1 MFYAHTKG
9 EEKANWQT
17 IKEHLLN
24 TSSIARAICDIPELT
39 YFAET
44 CGLLHDIGKYS
55 TAFQNRLMG
64 SPKPVEHSAAGA
76 QYLVSLAEDNQH
88 KEWFATLLAFC
99 IAGHHGGL
107 PDYGSLANTASDPT
121 LRARLKRQIE
131 DYSAF
136 HDEFPNYQF
145 SFPTSLPI
153 IAARKSGEFSLSFL
167 VRMLYSLLVDA
178 DFMETESFIN
188 GPIDR
193 GNFPALSQIHKVFDQ
208 FLTGFDHPESA
219 LNIKRTELLKSC
231 IAQAGSDQG
240 LFSLTIPTGG
250 GKTYTSLAF
259 ALAHARAHHL
269 KRIIYCIPY
278 TSIIEQTARVFRE
291 CLGPDCILEHH
302 SNYDWQ
308 SKNSQEDSNSEGA
321 STNTAIEKLKW
332 ASENW
337 DIPIIVTTNVQFFE
351 SLFANR
357 SSRCRKV
364 HSMMNS
370 VIIFDEAQML
380 PRDYLEPCMAGLA
393 ELIVNY
399 KSSVLL
405 CTATQPPLEKFFP
418 KTLQPKE
425 LIQSPHEVY
434 TFFKRVTVK
443 DLGNQTDEEISH
455 RINVA
460 DQALC
465 IVNTRKHAKGLFEQI
480 NENGRYHLSTLM
492 CPAHRK
498 IVVDQ
503 IREQLAAEQ
512 PCRVVSTQVMEAGID
527 LDFPVGFRALAGLD
541 SIVQAAGRVNRENKR
556 DEGTLYVFQPDSAF
570 VKHTPAY
577 IRQTA
582 DVARIVLNQYADPIS
597 IPALTAYY
605 QELYGIQG
613 KNAFDKNEIMACFEK
628 GIYDEPNFDFRTAA
642 EKFKIIKDDT
652 VSVIVPWDDF
662 AMKEIN
668 KLRYAELPTS
678 FLRSLQPYTV
688 NIYPNEFNALD
699 QAGNIEIIKER
710 FVVLIS
716 MEKEVYHPE
725 TGLVIPDLIAGE
737 AFFS

>member
-1 MFYAHTKG
+1 MFYAHTK
-9 EEKANWQT
+9 EEDRSKWQPLKT
-17 IKEHLLN
+17 HLVN
-24 TSSIARAICDIPELT
+24 TAKLVKAICDSPALIN
-39 YFAET
+39 FAET
-44 CGLLHDIGKYS
+44 CGFLHDIGKYS

-64 SPKPVEHSAAGA
+64 STKPVEHSAAGA
-76 QYLVSLAEDNQH
+76 QYIVSKANGDNQ
-88 KEWFATLLAFC
+88 KEFLAKLIAYC
-99 IAGHHGGL
+99 IAGHHTGL
-107 PDYGSLANTASDPT
+107 PDYGSPT
-121 LRARLKRQIE
+121 DHVSESTLSARLKRQIE

-136 HDEFPNYQF
+136 YVEFPDYQF
-145 SFPTSLPI
+145 DFPKSLPI
-153 IAARKSGEFSLSFL
+153 TSTRKYGEFSIAFL

-178 DFMETESFIN
+178 DFLETEAFIN
-188 GPIDR
+188 GPKDR
-193 GNFPALSQIHKVFDQ
+193 GDFPALPQIQKVFTQ
-208 FLTGFDHPESA
+208 FLTGFDNPESA
-219 LNIKRTELLKSC
+219 INIKRTELLRSC

-259 ALAHARAHHL
+259 ALAHAKAHKL

-291 CLGPDCILEHH
+291 SLKMDCILEHH

-308 SKNSQEDSNSEGA
+308 SKNSQEDTNSEGA
-321 STNTAIEKLKW
+321 SANTAIEKLKW

-380 PRDYLEPCMAGLA
+380 PRDYLEPCMASLA

-405 CTATQPPLEKFFP
+405 CTATQPPLGRFFP
-418 KTLQPKE
+418 KALQPKE
-425 LIQSPHEVY
+425 LVQSPKDVY
-434 TFFKRVTVK
+434 TFFKRVSVK
-443 DLGNQTDEEISH
+443 NLGRQTDEEIS
-455 RINVA
+455 RQINA
-460 DQALC
+460 AEQALC
-465 IVNTRKHAKGLFEQI
+465 IVNTRKHAKGLFDQI
-480 NENGRYHLSTLM
+480 NEKGRYHLSTLM
-492 CPAHRK
+492 CPAHRS

-503 IREQLAAEQ
+503 IRKQLAEGK

-541 SIVQAAGRVNRENKR
+541 SIVQAAGRVNRENER
-556 DEGTLYVFQPDSAF
+556 NQGTLYVFEPDSVF

-577 IRQTA
+577 IQQTA
-582 DVARIVLNQYADPIS
+582 DVARIILSQYEDPIS
-597 IPALTAYY
+597 VPALTAYY

-613 KNAFDKNEIMACFEK
+613 KNAFDKNEIMAHFEK
-628 GIYDEPNFDFRTAA
+628 GISDEPNFDFRTAA
-642 EKFKIIKDDT
+642 EKFKIIKNDT

-662 AMKEIN
+662 ANREIN
-668 KLRYAELPTS
+668 KLRYADLQVS

-688 NIYPNEFNALD
+688 NIYPNEFNALY
-699 QAGNIEIIKER
+699 QTGNIEIIKER
-710 FVVLIS
+710 FAVLINL
-716 MEKEVYHPE
+716 EKEVYHPE
-725 TGLVIPDLIAGE
+725 TGLVIPDVVAGE
-737 AFFS
+737 AFFG